1 MATVSHRKF
10 AVITGASSGIGY
22 ALAEQC
28 MYNGFDVLVCS
39 ETEKIS
45 VAAQRLETAGA
56 VVYDVQE
63 DLSTPEGV
71 ERLYQ
76 RILDTGRRVDAL
88 MLNAGV
94 GLGGRF
100 LDTPLE
106 RELKMIAL
114 NCGHTVALAKKVVSD
129 MVANRAGKVLITGSM
144 ASTAPSPFQAV
155 YDATRAFVYS
165 FGEALRE
172 ELKDTGVTVT
182 LLQPGAT
189 EPRFFGG
196 SSLGDPRLGAQ
207 DKDLATQVA
216 KDGFE
221 AMLAGQP
228 SVIAGAFK
236 SKVQGALDELL
247 PEPMK
252 TKLFAREAEPG
263 SRKR

>member
-1 MATVSHRKF
+1 MATVSTRKF

-100 LDTPLE
+100 LDTALE

-114 NCGHTVALAKKVVSD
+114 NCGHTVALAKRVVSD

-189 EPRFFGG
+189 EIGFFGRAP
-196 SSLGDPRLGAQ
+196 LGD
-207 DKDLATQVA
+207 KELASQVA
-216 KDGFE
+216 KDAFE
-221 AMLAGQP
+221 AMLAGQA
-228 SVIAGAFK
+228 SVIAGSFK
-236 SKVQGALDELL
+236 SKLQGALDELL

-252 TKLFAREAEPG
+252 TKKFAREAEPG